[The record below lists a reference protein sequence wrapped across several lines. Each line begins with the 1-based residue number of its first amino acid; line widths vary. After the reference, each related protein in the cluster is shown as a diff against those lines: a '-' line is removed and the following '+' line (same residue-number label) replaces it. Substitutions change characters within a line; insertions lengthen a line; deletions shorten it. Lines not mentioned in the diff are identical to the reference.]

1 MLGLRKFGRATI
13 ATVLASGL
21 LGGVPGASAAPST
34 AQGQTTDAQTYI
46 VLYNQSAVPAD
57 AAVSLANAGGQL
69 VASYDAIG
77 VAIATSASPTF
88 RDNVRKDSRVDD
100 AGATAKAV
108 VRLKDRVADNGDG
121 PDASA
126 GRPATDNDSLSG
138 LQWDMKQIH
147 APEAHKIMGGSRSV
161 LVGDIDTGM
170 DYKHP
175 DLKANID
182 FANSASC
189 IGGSPDNSPVAWNDD
204 NGHHGVGTATA
215 SVQ

>member
-1 MLGLRKFGRATI
+1 MLGLRKFGRATV

-34 AQGQTTDAQTYI
+34 TQADAQTYI

-57 AAVSLANAGGQL
+57 AATRVANAGGQL

-88 RDNVRKDSRVDD
+88 RDNIRKDSRVND

-108 VRLKDRVADNGDG
+108 VRLKDRVADNGEG

-126 GRPATDNDSLSG
+126 GRP
-138 LQWDMKQIH
+138 
-147 APEAHKIMGGSRSV
+147 
-161 LVGDIDTGM
+161 
-170 DYKHP
+170 
-175 DLKANID
+175 
-182 FANSASC
+182 
-189 IGGSPDNSPVAWNDD
+189 
-204 NGHHGVGTATA
+204 
-215 SVQ
+215 

>member
-1 MLGLRKFGRATI
+1 MVDLKRFGRAT
-13 ATVLASGL
+13 AAAVLASGL
-21 LGGVPGASAAPST
+21 FGSVPGASAAPST
-34 AQGQTTDAQTYI
+34 AQGQTTEAQTYI

-57 AAVSLANAGGQL
+57 AATSVANAGGQL

-88 RDNVRKDSRVDD
+88 RDDVRKDSRVDD

-121 PDASA
+121 ADASA

-147 APEAHKIMGGSRSV
+147 APEAHKITGGSRSV

-170 DYKHP
+170 DFKHP
-175 DLKANID
+175 DLKPNID
-182 FANSASC
+182 FAN
-189 IGGSPDNSPVAWNDD
+189 
-204 NGHHGVGTATA
+204 
-215 SVQ
+215 